1 MSSIGQRSGTD
12 PRLLGREAFDVRQLH
27 EDLKTTEKGPAEQKV
42 DEVVQTAPARFRS
55 VVGGAWQRVRG
66 IFRRS
71 SSSSSS
77 GTAQAEEEA
86 KSGSGIA
93 DAAEEEPEAESI
105 GDYTASAVNPESY
118 PASLPGDFR
127 ILPASAWQSLHARF
141 EQETRE
147 SSTEV
152 AATAPAN
159 APPSPTSHHA
169 EGADAADLEKFAQTE
184 IATTPQPSTR
194 RRFHSRKAP
203 TAGIDRS
210 ITVAGERLVANLVH
224 GRAAKHLLRP
234 CALTADELLL
244 ILGYLVRGCHFAFA
258 MNSRI
263 SNAMHA
269 CLDILRPRPIFRDV
283 L

>member
-1 MSSIGQRSGTD
+1 MSSIGQSGGAD
-12 PRLLGREAFDVRQLH
+12 PRLLGREAFDVRQMH

-71 SSSSSS
+71 SSSS
-77 GTAQAEEEA
+77 GTAQAEKEA
-86 KSGSGIA
+86 KSGSGRA

-141 EQETRE
+141 EQEARE

-169 EGADAADLEKFAQTE
+169 EGADAADLEKSAETD
-184 IATTPQPSTR
+184 IPTTPSQTR
-194 RRFHSRKAP
+194 AE
-203 TAGIDRS
+203 DS
-210 ITVAGERLVANLVH
+210 IP
-224 GRAAKHLLRP
+224 AK
-234 CALTADELLL
+234 
-244 ILGYLVRGCHFAFA
+244 
-258 MNSRI
+258 
-263 SNAMHA
+263 
-269 CLDILRPRPIFRDV
+269 PRPPALAEASPSPESDWWLTLCMAVQQNICCGHVR
-283 L
+283 